1 MGMPRVKTET
11 KDRVSGLERK
21 ILWVVGLLLGVGF
34 IMTMGLSYHSS
45 TEIMGESYY
54 LTILKFVLT
63 AIVGIGLAYLVRRAS
78 SFQLFI
84 TGHALMIISLVLLY
98 CTLKYGE
105 PIHGA
110 RRWIEICGFRFQP
123 VETFKFALAI
133 GLASVFARDRKFFIK
148 KYIAFG
154 LSVFF
159 WIAILASFVFIYF
172 QPNHSANIICV
183 IVAIIVALL
192 SRKNWKYVIGLAM
205 IAVIVV
211 GIFIMLDPEKRARV
225 EAFATKW
232 VQSDDRSLIEERYQ
246 ANKTVSAIAR
256 GGWLGKGIGRSIMKY
271 WLPAASTDFVFAI
284 IVEEFGFV
292 GGTFLL
298 LCYLFLI
305 MCALSVVSKEPDE
318 FLRLAGVGVILF
330 FTLNVILH
338 VAVNLDY
345 APTTGIPLP
354 FVSQGGSALLVNL
367 VSIGLILN
375 LARNQSMKKSNR

>member
-1 MGMPRVKTET
+1 MDMPRAKTET
-11 KDRVSGLERK
+11 KDRISGLERY
-21 ILWVVGLLLGVGF
+21 IIWVVGLLLGVGF

-45 TEIMGESYY
+45 TEMMGETYY
-54 LTILKFVLT
+54 LSILKFVLT
-63 AIVGIGLAYLVRRAS
+63 AIVGIWLACLVRRAS

-84 TGHALMIISLVLLY
+84 TGHALMIVSLILLY
-98 CTLKYGE
+98 CTLKYGD

-110 RRWIEICGFRFQP
+110 RRWIEIFGFRFQP
-123 VETFKFALAI
+123 VEIFKFALAI
-133 GLASVFARDRKFFIK
+133 GLASILVRDRNFKIK
-148 KYIAFG
+148 RLYSIFLACIF
-154 LSVFF
+154 LL
-159 WIAILASFVFIYF
+159 AMLASFVFIYL

-211 GIFIMLDPEKRARV
+211 GIFIMLDPEKSARV
-225 EAFATKW
+225 KAFASKW
-232 VQSDDRSLIEERYQ
+232 AQSDDKSLIEERYQ
-246 ANKTVSAIAR
+246 VNKAMSAIAR
-256 GGWLGKGIGRSIMKY
+256 GGWLGNGIGRSIMKY
-271 WLPAASTDFVFAI
+271 SLPAVSTDFVFAI

-305 MCALSVVSKEPDE
+305 MCALSVVSKERDE
-318 FLRLAGVGVILF
+318 FLRLAGVGVVLF
-330 FTLNVILH
+330 FTLNVFLH
-338 VAVNLDY
+338 VAVNLDL

-375 LARNQSMKKSNR
+375 LARRDALKDR